1 MYFYVC
7 FRCFYA
13 FIDVFSVK
21 AEIEISRL
29 KEGIRTKCLEISP
42 ESRTHYRYSI
52 LLTDSKGHTLKKACP
67 KNCFPFDDLWAI
79 VGGQSET
86 LVDLAIFR
94 LRTFVHRQGKIA
106 LYVWSGT
113 CDITQ
118 KEDKGHN
125 IFPRYKDQSRS
136 LRVVQKQF
144 QRLVDYAS
152 QFSEVTLKFVE
163 IPYISTTLWNGDSA
177 PDNSIQIDKGIETQV
192 RSINLNIRQLNLE
205 LGQNTLHL
213 AHDCMNCRRPKSKN
227 KPNRYTVTY
236 RVLQDGDQST
246 LDQIF
251 KKLQLDILKT
261 CHQDPDILDLTLRS
275 DELNLLE

>member
-1 MYFYVC
+1 MCIFMYVLDV
-7 FRCFYA
+7 FYA

-29 KEGIRTKCLEISP
+29 KEGIRTKCLGISP
-42 ESRTHYRYSI
+42 ESRTHYSI
-52 LLTDSKGHTLKKACP
+52 LLTDSKGHTLKNACP
-67 KNCFPFDDLWAI
+67 KIASHLMIFGQLSGVSRRHWLIWPFFDYEHLFIAR
-79 VGGQSET
+79 E
-86 LVDLAIFR
+86 
-94 LRTFVHRQGKIA
+94 KIA

-125 IFPRYKDQSRS
+125 IFPRYKDQSCS
-136 LRVVQKQF
+136 LLVVQKQF

-192 RSINLNIRQLNLE
+192 RSINLYIRELNSE

-236 RVLQDGDQST
+236 RVLQDGVHPN
-246 LDQIF
+246 
-251 KKLQLDILKT
+251 LKT
-261 CHQDPDILDLTLRS
+261 S
-275 DELNLLE
+275 LL

>member
-1 MYFYVC
+1 M
-7 FRCFYA
+7 
-13 FIDVFSVK
+13 
-21 AEIEISRL
+21 
-29 KEGIRTKCLEISP
+29 EISP
-42 ESRTHYRYSI
+42 ESRTHYSI
-52 LLTDSKGHTLKKACP
+52 LLTDSKGHTLKNACP

-136 LRVVQKQF
+136 LLVVQRQF

-177 PDNSIQIDKGIETQV
+177 PENSIQIDKGIETQV
-192 RSINLNIRQLNLE
+192 RSINLYIRQLNLE

-236 RVLQDGDQST
+236 RVLQDGVHPNLKTSLLWT
-246 LDQIF
+246 
-251 KKLQLDILKT
+251 KKLQLDILKH
-261 CHQDPDILDLTLRS
+261 CHQDPDILDLTVRS